1 MPLTPPHPATT
12 PTGTRQQP
20 TLMTI
25 GDGPAFQPVREWLRT
40 VVTECRQS
48 HYPTLA
54 NALQALDSAEK
65 LPDIAIVFRSWCDEH
80 PQALVQ
86 RFIGRMFFQRI
97 ICCEGP
103 LCTSEAR
110 THQLWPVAFRTTPSA
125 APARIA
131 LHLHQLRSSQPSVS
145 PLAAAEDVFAFEA
158 TATALPALKP
168 SSSLRTFVL
177 IGDSVLRETTL
188 QLLRECGVRAEAGD
202 GEILRLLAASSAAMP
217 DCVVIDADEPNEVRA
232 ELLQLKHRG
241 AHLFA
246 LTGFP
251 GTVRPEWASELLDKT
266 ELPLQLS
273 CLSWVAGGRQ
283 L

>member
-1 MPLTPPHPATT
+1 MPSTPLHTVAVPDR
-12 PTGTRQQP
+12 TRQQP
-20 TLMTI
+20 TIITI
-25 GDGPAFQPVREWLRT
+25 GDGPAFQPVLDWLRT
-40 VVTECRQS
+40 VESEGQLS
-48 HYPTLA
+48 HYPTLQ
-54 NALQALDSAEK
+54 NALQALDSAAK

-80 PQALVQ
+80 PQTLVQ
-86 RFIGRMFFQRI
+86 RFIGRMFFQRV

-110 THQLWPVAFRTTPSA
+110 THQLWPVAFRTTPAS

-131 LHLHQLRSSQPSVS
+131 LHLHQLRSSQAPLS
-145 PLAAAEDVFAFEA
+145 PLAAAEDVFASEA
-158 TATALPALKP
+158 TATALPWFKP

-177 IGDSVLRETTL
+177 IGDPVLRETAL
-188 QLLRECGVRAEAGD
+188 HLFRDCGVRAESGD
-202 GEILRLLAASSAAMP
+202 GEILRLLAASSAAVP
-217 DCVVIDADEPNEVRA
+217 DCVVVDADEPHEMQS

-241 AHLFA
+241 VHLFA

-251 GTVRPEWASELLDKT
+251 GAVRPEWATELLDKT

-273 CLSWVAGGRQ
+273 CLSWATGGRR